1 MTAERSTA
9 PEKGSGAPWG
19 WYEAIGLVLVSH
31 FVLIVSG
38 SIAVSG
44 RGPDAPPTPVATQF
58 WASTPFWATIIVGA
72 WWVAGRGSSLV
83 DVRAAL
89 GISLRSVDVV
99 IGVAVGVA
107 TQLVLLPALYWPIHR
122 LGGTDR
128 DDLERLA
135 RDLVD
140 TADGVVG
147 VTLLVLMT
155 CVFAPVCEELLYRAV
170 VLRGVGRDSWALGVG
185 VASVV
190 FGLAHLQ
197 GLQLPGLIVLGL
209 IAGVLVWRTG
219 RIGAAVLAHVAFNAT
234 TVVVLLA
241 ER

>member
-1 MTAERSTA
+1 VTAERSTA
-9 PEKGSGAPWG
+9 PEKGSGASWG
-19 WYEAIGLVLVSH
+19 WYEAIGLVFVSH

-58 WASTPFWATIIVGA
+58 WASTPFWATIVVGA
-72 WWVAGRGSSLV
+72 WWVAGRGTSLV
-83 DVRAAL
+83 DLRASLGLSMRFVDVAI
-89 GISLRSVDVV
+89 GIS
-99 IGVAVGVA
+99 VGVA
-107 TQLVLLPALYWPIHR
+107 TQLLLLPALYWPIHR
-122 LGGTDR
+122 LSGTDR

-135 RDLVD
+135 RDLVG

-147 VTLLVLMT
+147 VMLLVLMT

-170 VLRGVGRDSWALGVG
+170 VLRGVGRDSWALGVVVG
-185 VASVV
+185 AVV
-190 FGLAHLQ
+190 FGLAHMQ

-209 IAGVLVWRTG
+209 ITGVLVWRTG